1 MVAVPFQGVFL
12 WFPSTEQWN
21 KKQVVLAEF
30 CASVAVVFP
39 QAGLCPS
46 VPVLCVL
53 PLVPVDRAQ
62 TGGRG
67 RCRGSTL
74 QKLILL

>member
-30 CASVAVVFP
+30 CASVVVVFP
-39 QAGLCPS
+39 KAGHG
-46 VPVLCVL
+46 CVL
-53 PLVPVDRAQ
+53 VFQYCVFSP
-62 TGGRG
+62 
-67 RCRGSTL
+67 
-74 QKLILL
+74 